1 MNVFSICNILN
12 CAILFLELKLKTS
25 TKVFNKKPKFV
36 KSINKCLLHYFNAR
50 YNKFYMLF

>member
-25 TKVFNKKPKFV
+25 TIVFSKKPQFV
-36 KSINKCLLHYFNAR
+36 KSINKCLLHYFNVR